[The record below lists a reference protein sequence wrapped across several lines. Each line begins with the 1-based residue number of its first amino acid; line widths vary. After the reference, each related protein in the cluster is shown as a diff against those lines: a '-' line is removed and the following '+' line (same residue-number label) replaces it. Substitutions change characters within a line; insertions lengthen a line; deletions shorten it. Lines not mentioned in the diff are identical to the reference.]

1 MDYSAFR
8 EGERDG
14 WSKRAHVYGDATA
27 RATLQTIPKLLD
39 HATLF
44 PGAKVLDAG
53 CGPGF
58 VAASA
63 KLLGADV
70 EGIDFSRRMVEQAE
84 HQFPDINFAVADVED
99 LPAQDETFDA
109 VLSNIVL
116 FHVADPERA
125 ISEARRVLKPN
136 GRFVF
141 SQWLGPDRSECYRLL
156 FEVLGRHADM
166 SRADPAPNAYILSDE
181 ANVSQ
186 MMRRLGFK
194 DIKSEIVEN
203 VLHAPGPS
211 FFDFFMTFGV
221 RVPLILERQE
231 QHVRQAIQREIDEV
245 TAPYYSGGVYKLPMP
260 SVVFSGK
267 KTA

>member
-39 HATLF
+39 HARLF

-70 EGIDFSRRMVEQAE
+70 EGIDFSEGMVEQAKDR
-84 HQFPDINFAVADVED
+84 FPDINFAVADVED
-99 LPAQDETFDA
+99 LPARDETFDA

-116 FHVADPERA
+116 FHVTDPEKA
-125 ISEARRVLKPN
+125 MSEARRVLKLD

-141 SQWLGPDRSECYRLL
+141 SQWLGPNRSECYRLL

-181 ANVSQ
+181 ENVSE
-186 MMRRLGFK
+186 MMRNVGFT

-211 FFDFFMTFGV
+211 FFDFFMKFGV

-231 QHVRQAIQREIDEV
+231 QDVRKAIQMEVDEV
-245 TAPYYSGGVYKLPMP
+245 TAPYLSGGVYKLPMP
-260 SVVFSGK
+260 SVVFSGR
-267 KTA
+267 AA

>member
-39 HATLF
+39 HARLF
-44 PGAKVLDAG
+44 PGARVLDAG

-70 EGIDFSRRMVEQAE
+70 EGIDFSKGMVEQAKDR
-84 HQFPDINFAVADVED
+84 FPDINFAVADVED
-99 LPAQDETFDA
+99 LPARDETFDA

-116 FHVADPERA
+116 FHVTDPEKA
-125 ISEARRVLKPN
+125 MSEARRVLKPN

-181 ANVSQ
+181 ANVSE
-186 MMRRLGFK
+186 MMRRVGFT

-211 FFDFFMTFGV
+211 FFDFFMKFGV

-231 QHVRQAIQREIDEV
+231 QDIRQAIQIEVDEV
-245 TAPYYSGGVYKLPMP
+245 TAPYLSEGVYKLPMP
-260 SVVFSGK
+260 SVVFSGR
-267 KTA
+267 AA